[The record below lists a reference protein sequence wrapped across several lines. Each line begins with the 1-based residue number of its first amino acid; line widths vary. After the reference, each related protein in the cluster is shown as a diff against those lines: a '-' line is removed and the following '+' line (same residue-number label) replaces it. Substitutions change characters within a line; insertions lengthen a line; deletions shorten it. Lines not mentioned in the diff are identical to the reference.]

1 MIDSATGSANV
12 PEGHPGKQSTV
23 ATLIPTRNSCLPR
36 MTGGEKRVS
45 ERLEQ
50 KLEDDYLLWYD
61 VPIGLKQRRPD
72 FVVFHPRR
80 GLLVLEVK
88 DWKAETIQQADRT
101 QFTLVTDRGLAKET
115 SPLLQARAYALEIG
129 VVLERDPAL
138 RHPEGHRHA
147 GKLIMPWAYGV
158 ILANI
163 TRKQFIDGGLAAVI
177 PDHLAICRD
186 ELYETAD
193 AEVFQE
199 QLWAMFPQV
208 FPVALTLPQIDRVR
222 WHLFPELRV
231 EPGSGQF
238 GLFASSGES
247 ASRTLAIPDLVKVM
261 DAQQEQLARSLG
273 DEHRIIHGVAGSG
286 KTMILGF
293 RAMQLARALHKPIL
307 VLCYNK
313 TLAARLEQLIGERG
327 LSERV
332 QVYNFHK
339 WCRKMLV
346 AYHEPLPPGHGKAF
360 TDALPPAVIAGV
372 DKGQIPRFQY
382 GAVLIDEGHDFEP
395 DWYKLIV
402 QMIDPSTNSLLVL
415 YDDAQNIYGQASRK
429 KISWKSMGV
438 QAQGRTT
445 ILKLNYRNTLEIL
458 AVARGFASELLAER
472 PDEDD
477 GIPLIAPESA
487 GRRGPLPELI
497 RTDTAAAQLDALI
510 AQLRD
515 EHAHG
520 RPYSDMA
527 VIFRNQ
533 WEGEK
538 LQEALRREDIPSRLA
553 EGNGK
558 SSLFVVGDSV
568 KLVTMHSS
576 KGLEFPFV
584 IIPGLGSLP
593 KPGQGEADE
602 ARLLYVA
609 MTRATERLVLIHHD
623 DSVFSK
629 RIRDSINEVQAQLA
643 PPG

>member
-1 MIDSATGSANV
+1 
-12 PEGHPGKQSTV
+12 
-23 ATLIPTRNSCLPR
+23 

-61 VPIGLKQRRPD
+61 VPVGLKQRHPD

-88 DWKAETIQQADRT
+88 DWKADTIRHADST
-101 QFTLVTDRGLAKET
+101 QFTLVTDRGLVKENN
-115 SPLLQARAYALEIG
+115 PLLQARAYALEIG

-138 RHPEGHRHA
+138 RHPKGSRHA
-147 GKLIMPWAYGV
+147 GKLIMPWAWGV
-158 ILANI
+158 VLANI
-163 TRKQFIDGGLAAVI
+163 TRKQFDEGALGEVL
-177 PDHLAICRD
+177 PEHLVICRD
-186 ELYETAD
+186 ELYETVD
-193 AEVFQE
+193 AEAFQE

-208 FPVALTLPQIDRVR
+208 FPVTLTLPQIDRVR

-238 GLFASSGES
+238 GLFGPTAAAVRPLE
-247 ASRTLAIPDLVKVM
+247 IPDLVKVM
-261 DAQQEQLARSLG
+261 DSQQEQLARSLG
-273 DEHRIIHGVAGSG
+273 NEHRIIHGVAGSG

-293 RAMQLARALHKPIL
+293 RAMQLARELGKPIL

-327 LSERV
+327 LSEKV

-346 AYHEPLPPGHGKAF
+346 AYHVPLPSGKDKAF
-360 TDALPPAVIAGV
+360 FEALPPAVIAGV
-372 DKGQIPRFQY
+372 DSGQIPRFQY

-415 YDDAQNIYGQASRK
+415 YDDAQNIYGQADRR
-429 KISWKSMGV
+429 KISWKSLGV

-458 AVARGFASELLAER
+458 SVARGFAHELLESR
-472 PDEDD
+472 GDDDD
-477 GIPLIAPESA
+477 GVPLIAPQSA
-487 GRRGPLPELI
+487 GRRGALPELV
-497 RTDTAAAQLDALI
+497 RTDTAGAQLDLLI
-510 AQLRD
+510 ARLRD

-527 VIFRNQ
+527 VLFRNQ

-538 LQEALRREDIPSRLA
+538 LHEALQRIGIPSRLA
-553 EGNGK
+553 DNTGK
-558 SSLFVVGDSV
+558 HTLFVVEDSV

-593 KPGQGEADE
+593 KPGQSEADE

-609 MTRATERLVLIHHD
+609 MTRATEHLLLIHHD
-623 DSVFSK
+623 DSIFSK
-629 RIRDSINEVQAQLA
+629 RIRDSINEVQGQLEGRA
-643 PPG
+643 

>member
-1 MIDSATGSANV
+1 
-12 PEGHPGKQSTV
+12 
-23 ATLIPTRNSCLPR
+23 

-61 VPIGLKQRRPD
+61 VPVGLKQRHPD

-88 DWKAETIQQADRT
+88 DRKADTIRHADST
-101 QFTLVTDRGLAKET
+101 QFTLVTERGLVKENN
-115 SPLLQARAYALEIG
+115 PLLQARAYALEIG

-138 RHPEGHRHA
+138 RHPQGSRHA
-147 GKLIMPWAYGV
+147 GKLIMPWGWGV
-158 ILANI
+158 VLANI
-163 TRKQFIDGGLAAVI
+163 TRKQFDEGGLGEVL
-177 PDHLAICRD
+177 PEHLVICRD
-186 ELYETAD
+186 ELYETVD
-193 AEVFQE
+193 AEAFQQ

-208 FPVALTLPQIDRVR
+208 YPVALTLPQIDRVR

-231 EPGSGQF
+231 EAGSGQF
-238 GLFASSGES
+238 GLFGPTDAAVRPLE
-247 ASRTLAIPDLVKVM
+247 IPDLVKVM
-261 DAQQEQLARSLG
+261 DAQQEQLARSIG
-273 DEHRIIHGVAGSG
+273 GEHRIIHGVAGSG

-293 RAMQLARALHKPIL
+293 RAMQLAREMSKPIL

-327 LSERV
+327 LGEKV

-346 AYHEPLPPGHGKAF
+346 AYNEPLPPGSGKAF
-360 TDALPPAVIAGV
+360 VEALPPAVISGV
-372 DKGQIPRFQY
+372 DRGQIPRAQY
-382 GAVLIDEGHDFEP
+382 GAVLVDEGHDFEP

-402 QMIDPSTNSLLVL
+402 QMIDPATNSLLVL
-415 YDDAQNIYGQASRK
+415 YDDAQNIYGHADRR
-429 KISWKSMGV
+429 KISWKSLGV

-458 AVARGFASELLAER
+458 SVARAFAQDLLASR
-472 PDEDD
+472 SDDDD
-477 GIPLIAPESA
+477 GVPLIAPESA
-487 GRRGPLPELI
+487 GRRGAVPELV
-497 RTDTAAAQLDALI
+497 RTETARAQMDVLI
-510 AQLRD
+510 ARLRD

-527 VIFRNQ
+527 VIYRNQ
-533 WEGEK
+533 WEGER
-538 LQEALRREDIPSRLA
+538 LHEALRQLGIPSRLA
-553 EGNGK
+553 DNAGK
-558 SSLFVVGDSV
+558 QALFVVEDSV

-584 IIPGLGSLP
+584 IIPGIGGLP
-593 KPGQGEADE
+593 KEGQAEADE

-609 MTRATERLVLIHHD
+609 MTRATEHLLLIHHD

-629 RIRDSINEVQAQLA
+629 RIRDSINEVQGQLKDT
-643 PPG
+643 P

>member
-1 MIDSATGSANV
+1 M
-12 PEGHPGKQSTV
+12 

-61 VPIGLKQRRPD
+61 VPVGVKQRHPD

-88 DWKAETIQQADRT
+88 DWKADTIRHADST
-101 QFTLVTDRGLAKET
+101 QFTLVTERGLVKENN
-115 SPLLQARAYALEIG
+115 PLLQARAYALEIG

-138 RHPEGHRHA
+138 RHPEGSRYA
-147 GKLIMPWAYGV
+147 GKLIMPWGWGV
-158 ILANI
+158 VLANI
-163 TRKQFIDGGLAAVI
+163 TRKQFDEGGLGEVL
-177 PDHLAICRD
+177 PEHLVICRD
-186 ELYETAD
+186 ELYETVD
-193 AEVFQE
+193 AEAFQ
-199 QLWAMFPQV
+199 QRLWAMFPQV
-208 FPVALTLPQIDRVR
+208 YPVALTLPQIDRVR

-231 EPGSGQF
+231 EAGSGQF
-238 GLFASSGES
+238 GLFGPTDAAVRPLE
-247 ASRTLAIPDLVKVM
+247 IPDLVKVM
-261 DAQQEQLARSLG
+261 DSQQEQLARSIG
-273 DEHRIIHGVAGSG
+273 GEHRIIHGVAGSG

-293 RAMQLARALHKPIL
+293 RAMQLARGMDKPIL

-327 LSERV
+327 LGEKV

-346 AYHEPLPPGHGKAF
+346 AYHEPLPPGSGKAF
-360 TDALPPAVIAGV
+360 VDALPPAVIAGV
-372 DKGQIPRFQY
+372 DRGQIPRAQY
-382 GAVLIDEGHDFEP
+382 GAVLVDEGHDFEP

-402 QMIDPSTNSLLVL
+402 QMLDPATNSLLVL
-415 YDDAQNIYGQASRK
+415 YDDAQNIYGNPNRRR
-429 KISWKSMGV
+429 ISWKSLGV

-458 AVARGFASELLAER
+458 SVARAFAQDLLASR
-472 PDEDD
+472 LDEAD
-477 GIPLIAPESA
+477 GDGVPLIAPESA
-487 GRRGPLPELI
+487 GRRGAVPELV
-497 RTDTAAAQLDALI
+497 RTDTARAQMDVLI
-510 AQLRD
+510 ARLRD

-520 RPYSDMA
+520 RPYSEMA
-527 VIFRNQ
+527 VIYRNQ

-538 LQEALRREDIPSRLA
+538 LHEVLRELGIPSRLA
-553 EGNGK
+553 DNAGK
-558 SSLFVVGDSV
+558 QTLFVVEDSV

-584 IIPGLGSLP
+584 IIPGIGGLP
-593 KPGQGEADE
+593 KEGQGENDE

-609 MTRATERLVLIHHD
+609 MTRATDHLLLIHHL
-623 DSVFSK
+623 DSVFSR
-629 RIRDSINEVQAQLA
+629 RIRDSINEVQGQLERQA
-643 PPG
+643 

>member
-1 MIDSATGSANV
+1 
-12 PEGHPGKQSTV
+12 
-23 ATLIPTRNSCLPR
+23 

-61 VPIGLKQRRPD
+61 VPVGLKQRHPD

-88 DWKAETIQQADRT
+88 DWKADTIRHADST
-101 QFTLVTDRGLAKET
+101 QFTLVTDRGLVKENN
-115 SPLLQARAYALEIG
+115 PLLQARAYALEIG

-138 RHPEGHRHA
+138 RHPQGTRYA
-147 GKLIMPWAYGV
+147 GKLIMPWAWGV
-158 ILANI
+158 VLANI
-163 TRKQFIDGGLAAVI
+163 TRRQFDEGALGEVL
-177 PDHLAICRD
+177 PEHLVICRD
-186 ELYETAD
+186 ELYETVD
-193 AEVFQE
+193 AEAFQE
-199 QLWAMFPQV
+199 RLWAMFPQV
-208 FPVALTLPQIDRVR
+208 FPVTLTLPQIDRVR

-238 GLFASSGES
+238 GLFGPTAAAVRPLE
-247 ASRTLAIPDLVKVM
+247 IPDLVKVM
-261 DAQQEQLARSLG
+261 DSQQEQLARSLG

-293 RAMQLARALHKPIL
+293 RAMQLARELGKPIL

-327 LSERV
+327 LSEKV

-346 AYHEPLPPGHGKAF
+346 AYHVPLPSGKDKAF
-360 TDALPPAVIAGV
+360 FEALPPAVIAGV
-372 DKGQIPRFQY
+372 DSGQIPRFQY

-402 QMIDPSTNSLLVL
+402 QMIDPATNSLLVL
-415 YDDAQNIYGQASRK
+415 YDDAQNIYGQADRR
-429 KISWKSMGV
+429 KISWKSLGV

-458 AVARGFASELLAER
+458 SVARGFAQELLESR
-472 PDEDD
+472 GDDDD
-477 GIPLIAPESA
+477 GVPLIAPQSA
-487 GRRGPLPELI
+487 GRRGALPELV
-497 RTDTAAAQLDALI
+497 RTETASAQLDLLI
-510 AQLRD
+510 ARLRD
-515 EHAHG
+515 EYAHG

-527 VIFRNQ
+527 VLFRNQ

-538 LQEALRREDIPSRLA
+538 LHEALQRIGIPSRLA
-553 EGNGK
+553 DNTGK
-558 SSLFVVGDSV
+558 HALFVVEDSV

-593 KPGQGEADE
+593 KPGQSEADE

-609 MTRATERLVLIHHD
+609 MTRATEHLLLIHHD

-629 RIRDSINEVQAQLA
+629 RIRDSINEVQEQLE
-643 PPG
+643 GRT

>member
-1 MIDSATGSANV
+1 M
-12 PEGHPGKQSTV
+12 

-61 VPIGLKQRRPD
+61 VPVGLKQRHPD

-88 DWKAETIQQADRT
+88 DWKADTIRHADST
-101 QFTLVTDRGLAKET
+101 QFTLVTDRGLVKEAN
-115 SPLLQARAYALEIG
+115 PLLQARAYALEIG

-138 RHPEGHRHA
+138 RHPEGSRYA
-147 GKLIMPWAYGV
+147 GKLIMPWGWGV
-158 ILANI
+158 VLANI
-163 TRKQFIDGGLAAVI
+163 TRKQFDEGGLGEVL
-177 PDHLAICRD
+177 PEHLVICRD
-186 ELYETAD
+186 ELYETVD
-193 AEVFQE
+193 AEAFQ
-199 QLWAMFPQV
+199 QRLWAMFPQV
-208 FPVALTLPQIDRVR
+208 YPVALTLPQIDRVR

-231 EPGSGQF
+231 EAGSGQF
-238 GLFASSGES
+238 GLFGPTDA
-247 ASRTLAIPDLVKVM
+247 AVRPLQIPDLIKVM
-261 DAQQEQLARSLG
+261 DAQQEQLARSIG
-273 DEHRIIHGVAGSG
+273 GEHRIIHGVAGSG

-293 RAMQLARALHKPIL
+293 RAMQLAREMSKPIL

-327 LSERV
+327 LGEKV

-346 AYHEPLPPGHGKAF
+346 AYHEPLPSGSGKAF
-360 TDALPPAVIAGV
+360 VEALPPAVIAGV
-372 DKGQIPRFQY
+372 DRGRIPRAQY
-382 GAVLIDEGHDFEP
+382 GAVLVDEGHDFEP

-402 QMIDPSTNSLLVL
+402 QMIDPATNSLLVL
-415 YDDAQNIYGQASRK
+415 YDDAQNIYGNPNRR
-429 KISWKSMGV
+429 KISWKSLGV

-458 AVARGFASELLAER
+458 SVARAFAQDLLASR
-472 PDEDD
+472 LDEAD
-477 GIPLIAPESA
+477 GDGVPLVAPESA
-487 GRRGPLPELI
+487 GRRGAVPELV
-497 RTDTAAAQLDALI
+497 RTDTARAQMDVLI
-510 AQLRD
+510 ARLRD

-527 VIFRNQ
+527 VIYRNQ
-533 WEGEK
+533 WEGDK
-538 LQEALRREDIPSRLA
+538 LHEVLRELDIPSRLA
-553 EGNGK
+553 DNAGK
-558 SSLFVVGDSV
+558 QSLFAAEDSV

-584 IIPGLGSLP
+584 IIPGIGGLP
-593 KPGQGEADE
+593 KEGHSEAEE

-609 MTRATERLVLIHHD
+609 MTRATEHLLLIHHL
-623 DSVFSK
+623 DSVFSR
-629 RIRDSINEVQAQLA
+629 RIRDSINEVQGQLERQA
-643 PPG
+643 

>member
-1 MIDSATGSANV
+1 MAS
-12 PEGHPGKQSTV
+12 
-23 ATLIPTRNSCLPR
+23 LIPTRNSCLPR
-36 MTGGEKRVS
+36 MTAGEKRLS

-61 VPIGLKQRRPD
+61 VPVGLKQRRPD

-88 DWKAETIQQADRT
+88 DWKAETLRHADST
-101 QFTLVTDRGLAKET
+101 QFTLVTERGLVKENH
-115 SPLLQARAYALEIG
+115 PLLQARAYALEIG

-138 RHPEGHRHA
+138 RFPAGHRHA
-147 GKLIMPWAYGV
+147 GKIIMPWAWGV
-158 ILANI
+158 VLSNI
-163 TRKQFIDGGLAAVI
+163 SRKQFEEGGLDAVI
-177 PDHLAICRD
+177 PPHLAICRD
-186 ELYETAD
+186 EFYESVE
-193 AEVFQE
+193 AEDFQE
-199 QLWAMFPQV
+199 RLWAMFPQV

-238 GLFASSGES
+238 GLFGPTDAAVRPLE
-247 ASRTLAIPDLVKVM
+247 IPELVKVM

-273 DEHRIIHGVAGSG
+273 NEHRIIHGVAGSG

-293 RAMQLARALHKPIL
+293 RAMQLARTMERPIL

-313 TLAARLEQLIGERG
+313 TLAARLEQLVGERG
-327 LSERV
+327 LAEKV

-339 WCRKMLV
+339 WCHKMLT
-346 AYHEPLPPGHGKAF
+346 AYHVELPPKGADSF
-360 TDALPPAVIAGV
+360 FEQMVERVIDGV
-372 DKGQIPRFQY
+372 DCGRIPRFQY
-382 GAVLIDEGHDFEP
+382 GAVLVDEGHDFEP

-402 QMIDPSTNSLLVL
+402 QMIDPATNSLLVL
-415 YDDAQNIYGQASRK
+415 YDDAQNIYGQADRRK
-429 KISWKSMGV
+429 VSWKSLGV

-458 AVARGFASELLAER
+458 AVARGFAHELLAAR
-472 PDEDD
+472 ADDDD
-477 GIPLIAPESA
+477 GVPLIAPESA
-487 GRRGPLPELI
+487 GRRGAVPELI
-497 RTDTAAAQLDALI
+497 RVETAPAQLTVLI

-520 RPYSDMA
+520 RPWSDMA

-538 LQEALRREDIPSRLA
+538 LHEALEREGIPSRLA
-553 EGNGK
+553 EGRGK
-558 SSLFVVGDSV
+558 GALFAVGDTV

-593 KPGQGEADE
+593 KEGKDEAEE

-629 RIRDSINEVQAQLA
+629 RIRDSINQVQGQLVA
-643 PPG
+643 LPA

>member
-1 MIDSATGSANV
+1 
-12 PEGHPGKQSTV
+12 
-23 ATLIPTRNSCLPR
+23 

-61 VPIGLKQRRPD
+61 VPVGLKQRHPD

-88 DWKAETIQQADRT
+88 DWKADTIRHADST
-101 QFTLVTDRGLAKET
+101 QFTLVTERGLVKEAN
-115 SPLLQARAYALEIG
+115 PLLQARAYALEIG

-138 RHPEGHRHA
+138 RHPEGSRHA
-147 GKLIMPWAYGV
+147 GKLIMPWGWGV
-158 ILANI
+158 VLANI
-163 TRKQFIDGGLAAVI
+163 TRRQFDEGGLGEVL
-177 PDHLAICRD
+177 PEHLVICRD
-186 ELYETAD
+186 ELYETVE
-193 AEVFQE
+193 AEAFQE
-199 QLWAMFPQV
+199 RLWAMFPQV
-208 FPVALTLPQIDRVR
+208 YPVALTLPQIDRVR

-231 EPGSGQF
+231 EAGSGQF
-238 GLFASSGES
+238 GLFGPTDAAVRPLE
-247 ASRTLAIPDLVKVM
+247 IPDLVKVM
-261 DAQQEQLARSLG
+261 DAQQEQLARSIG
-273 DEHRIIHGVAGSG
+273 SEHRIIHGVAGSG

-293 RAMQLARALHKPIL
+293 RAMQLAREMSKPVL

-327 LSERV
+327 LGEKV

-346 AYHEPLPPGHGKAF
+346 AYHEPLPPGSGKAF
-360 TDALPPAVIAGV
+360 IEALPPAVIAGV
-372 DKGQIPRFQY
+372 DGGRIPRAQY
-382 GAVLIDEGHDFEP
+382 GAVLVDEGHDFEP

-402 QMIDPSTNSLLVL
+402 QMIDPDTNSLLVL
-415 YDDAQNIYGQASRK
+415 YDDAQNIYGHADRR
-429 KISWKSMGV
+429 KISWKSLGV

-458 AVARGFASELLAER
+458 SVARAFAQDLLASR
-472 PDEDD
+472 SDD
-477 GIPLIAPESA
+477 ADGDGVPLVAPESA
-487 GRRGPLPELI
+487 GRRGAVPELV
-497 RTDTAAAQLDALI
+497 RTETARAQMDVLI
-510 AQLRD
+510 ARLRD

-527 VIFRNQ
+527 VIYRNQ

-538 LQEALRREDIPSRLA
+538 LHETLRQLGIPSRLA
-553 EGNGK
+553 DNAGK
-558 SSLFVVGDSV
+558 QTLFVVEDSV

-584 IIPGLGSLP
+584 IIPGIGGLP
-593 KPGQGEADE
+593 KEGQSEADE

-609 MTRATERLVLIHHD
+609 MTRATEHLLLIHHD

-629 RIRDSINEVQAQLA
+629 RIRDSINEVQGQLKNA
-643 PPG
+643 P

>member
-1 MIDSATGSANV
+1 M
-12 PEGHPGKQSTV
+12 

-61 VPIGLKQRRPD
+61 VPVGLKQRHPD

-88 DWKAETIQQADRT
+88 DWKADTIRHADLT
-101 QFTLVTDRGLAKET
+101 QFTLVTDRGLVKENN
-115 SPLLQARAYALEIG
+115 PLLQARAYALEIG

-138 RHPEGHRHA
+138 RHPQGLRHA
-147 GKLIMPWAYGV
+147 GKLIMPWAWGV
-158 ILANI
+158 VLANI
-163 TRKQFIDGGLAAVI
+163 TRKQFDDGGLAEI
-177 PDHLAICRD
+177 LPGHLLICRD
-186 ELYETAD
+186 ELYETVD
-193 AEVFQE
+193 SEIFQE
-199 QLWAMFPQV
+199 RLWAMFPQV
-208 FPVALTLPQIDRVR
+208 FPVTLTLPQIDRVR

-231 EPGSGQF
+231 DAGSGQF
-238 GLFASSGES
+238 GLFGATDAAVRPLE
-247 ASRTLAIPDLVKVM
+247 IPDLIKVM
-261 DAQQEQLARSLG
+261 DAQQEQLARSIG
-273 DEHRIIHGVAGSG
+273 SEHRVIHGVAGSG

-293 RAMQLARALHKPIL
+293 RAMQLARELTKPIL

-339 WCRKMLV
+339 WCRTMLV
-346 AYHEPLPPGHGKAF
+346 AYHAPLPCGSGKAF
-360 TDALPPAVIAGV
+360 INALPPAVIAGV
-372 DKGQIPRFQY
+372 DGGQIPRAQY

-402 QMIDPSTNSLLVL
+402 QMIDPATNSLLVL
-415 YDDAQNIYGQASRK
+415 YDDAQNIYGSTNRR
-429 KISWKSMGV
+429 KISWKSLGV

-458 AVARGFASELLAER
+458 SVARVFAQDLLLSR
-472 PDEDD
+472 SDEDD
-477 GIPLIAPESA
+477 GDGVPLIAPESA
-487 GRRGPLPELI
+487 GRRGAVPELV
-497 RTDTAAAQLDALI
+497 RADTARAQMDVLI
-510 AQLRD
+510 ARLRD
-515 EHAHG
+515 EHARG
-520 RPYSDMA
+520 RPYGDMA
-527 VIFRNQ
+527 VIYRNQ

-538 LQEALRREDIPSRLA
+538 LHEVLKSLEIPSRLA
-553 EGNGK
+553 DTAGK
-558 SSLFVVGDSV
+558 HTLFVVGDSI

-593 KPGQGEADE
+593 KEGQTEADE

-609 MTRATERLVLIHHD
+609 MTRATEHLLLIHHD

-629 RIRDSINEVQAQLA
+629 RIRDSINEVQGQLNEE
-643 PPG
+643 P

>member
-1 MIDSATGSANV
+1 
-12 PEGHPGKQSTV
+12 
-23 ATLIPTRNSCLPR
+23 

-61 VPIGLKQRRPD
+61 VPVGLKQRHPD
-72 FVVFHPRR
+72 FVIFHPRR

-88 DWKAETIQQADRT
+88 DWKADTIRHADST
-101 QFTLVTDRGLAKET
+101 QFTLVTDRGLAKES

-138 RHPEGHRHA
+138 RHPEGSRYA
-147 GKLIMPWAYGV
+147 GKLIMPWAWGV
-158 ILANI
+158 VLANI
-163 TRKQFIDGGLAAVI
+163 TRKQFDEGSLGEVL
-177 PDHLAICRD
+177 PDHLVICRD
-186 ELYETAD
+186 ELYETVE
-193 AEVFQE
+193 AEAFQE
-199 QLWAMFPQV
+199 RLWAMFPQV
-208 FPVALTLPQIDRVR
+208 YPVALTLPQIDRVR

-231 EPGSGQF
+231 EAGSGQF
-238 GLFASSGES
+238 GLFGPTDAAVRPLE
-247 ASRTLAIPDLVKVM
+247 IPDLIKVM

-273 DEHRIIHGVAGSG
+273 GEHRIIHGVAGSG

-293 RAMQLARALHKPIL
+293 RAMQLARELAKPIL

-313 TLAARLEQLIGERG
+313 VLAARLEQLIGERG
-327 LSERV
+327 LSEKV

-346 AYHEPLPPGHGKAF
+346 AYNEPLPTGSGKAF
-360 TDALPPAVIAGV
+360 VEALPPAVIAGV
-372 DKGQIPRFQY
+372 DRGQIPRAQY

-402 QMIDPSTNSLLVL
+402 QMIDPETNSLLVL
-415 YDDAQNIYGQASRK
+415 YDDAQNIYGNPNRR
-429 KISWKSMGV
+429 KISWKSLGV

-458 AVARGFASELLAER
+458 SVARIFAQDLLASR
-472 PDEDD
+472 SDEAD
-477 GIPLIAPESA
+477 GDGVPLIAPESA
-487 GRRGPLPELI
+487 GRRGAVPELV
-497 RTDTAAAQLDALI
+497 RTDTARGQMDVLI
-510 AQLRD
+510 ARLRD

-527 VIFRNQ
+527 VIYRNQ
-533 WEGEK
+533 WEGDK
-538 LQEALRREDIPSRLA
+538 LHEVLKRLDIPSRLA
-553 EGNGK
+553 DNAGK
-558 SSLFVVGDSV
+558 QTLFVVEDSI

-584 IIPGLGSLP
+584 IIPGIGGLP
-593 KPGQGEADE
+593 KEGQTEADE

-609 MTRATERLVLIHHD
+609 MTRATEHLLLIHHD

-629 RIRDSINEVQAQLA
+629 RIRDSINDVTAQLA
-643 PPG
+643 GS

>member
-1 MIDSATGSANV
+1 M
-12 PEGHPGKQSTV
+12 

-61 VPIGLKQRRPD
+61 VPVGLRQRHPD

-88 DWKAETIQQADRT
+88 DWKADTIQHADST
-101 QFTLVTDRGLAKET
+101 QFTLVTERGLVKEN

-138 RHPEGHRHA
+138 RHAEGSRYA
-147 GKLIMPWAYGV
+147 GKLIMPWGWGV

-163 TRKQFIDGGLAAVI
+163 TRKQFDEGGLGEVL
-177 PDHLAICRD
+177 PEHLVICRD
-186 ELYETAD
+186 ELYETVE
-193 AEVFQE
+193 AEAFQE
-199 QLWAMFPQV
+199 RLWAMFPQV
-208 FPVALTLPQIDRVR
+208 YPVALTLPQIDRVR

-231 EPGSGQF
+231 EAGSGQF
-238 GLFASSGES
+238 GLFGPTDAAVRPLE
-247 ASRTLAIPDLVKVM
+247 IPDLVKVM
-261 DAQQEQLARSLG
+261 DAQQEQLARSIG
-273 DEHRIIHGVAGSG
+273 GEHRVIHGVAGSG

-293 RAMQLARALHKPIL
+293 RAMQLARELDKPIL

-313 TLAARLEQLIGERG
+313 TLAARLEQLVGERG
-327 LSERV
+327 LSEKV

-346 AYHEPLPPGHGKAF
+346 AYHVDLPVQGSKDFFGQMVQK
-360 TDALPPAVIAGV
+360 VIDGV

-382 GAVLIDEGHDFEP
+382 GAVLVDEGHDFEP

-402 QMIDPSTNSLLVL
+402 QMIDPVTNSLLVL
-415 YDDAQNIYGQASRK
+415 YDDAQNIYGNSERR
-429 KISWKSMGV
+429 KISWKSLGV

-458 AVARGFASELLAER
+458 SVARVFAQDLLQSR
-472 PDEDD
+472 SDDDD
-477 GIPLIAPESA
+477 GVPLIAPESA
-487 GRRGPLPELI
+487 GRRGAVPELV
-497 RTDTAAAQLDALI
+497 RTDSARAQLDVLI
-510 AQLRD
+510 ARLRD

-520 RPYSDMA
+520 RPYSDIA
-527 VIFRNQ
+527 VLYRNQ

-538 LQEALRREDIPSRLA
+538 LHEVLQGMDIPSRLA
-553 EGNGK
+553 DNAGK
-558 SSLFVVGDSV
+558 QTLFVVEDSV
-568 KLVTMHSS
+568 KLITMHSS
-576 KGLEFPFV
+576 KGLEFPLV
-584 IIPGLGSLP
+584 IIPGLGALP
-593 KPGQGEADE
+593 KEGQSEADE

-609 MTRATERLVLIHHD
+609 MTRATEHLLLIHHA

-629 RIRDSINEVQAQLA
+629 RIRDSINQVQVQLK
-643 PPG
+643 GDQ

>member
-1 MIDSATGSANV
+1 
-12 PEGHPGKQSTV
+12 V

-61 VPIGLKQRRPD
+61 VPVGLKQRHPD
-72 FVVFHPRR
+72 FVVLHPRR

-88 DWKAETIQQADRT
+88 DWKADTIRHADST
-101 QFTLVTDRGLAKET
+101 QFTLVTDRGLVRET

-138 RHPEGHRHA
+138 RHPEGSRHA
-147 GKLIMPWAYGV
+147 GKLIMPWGWGV
-158 ILANI
+158 VLANI
-163 TRKQFIDGGLAAVI
+163 TRKQFDEGSLGEVL
-177 PDHLAICRD
+177 PEHLVICRD
-186 ELYETAD
+186 ELYETVD
-193 AEVFQE
+193 AEAFQE
-199 QLWAMFPQV
+199 RLWAMFPQV
-208 FPVALTLPQIDRVR
+208 YPVALTLPQIDRVR

-231 EPGSGQF
+231 EAGSGQF
-238 GLFASSGES
+238 GLFGPTDAAIRPLE
-247 ASRTLAIPDLVKVM
+247 IPDLIKVM
-261 DAQQEQLARSLG
+261 DGQQEQLARSLG
-273 DEHRIIHGVAGSG
+273 GEHRIIHGVAGSG

-293 RAMQLARALHKPIL
+293 RAMQLAREMSKPIL

-327 LSERV
+327 LGNKV

-346 AYHEPLPPGHGKAF
+346 AYNEPLPTGTGKAF
-360 TDALPPAVIAGV
+360 VEALPPAVIAGV
-372 DKGQIPRFQY
+372 DRGQIPRAQY

-402 QMIDPSTNSLLVL
+402 QMIDPDTNSLLVL
-415 YDDAQNIYGQASRK
+415 YDDAQNIYGNPNRR
-429 KISWKSMGV
+429 KISWKSLGV

-458 AVARGFASELLAER
+458 SVARAFAQDLLASR
-472 PDEDD
+472 IDEDD
-477 GIPLIAPESA
+477 GDGVPLIAPESA
-487 GRRGPLPELI
+487 GRRGAVPELV
-497 RTDTAAAQLDALI
+497 RTDTARAQMDVLI
-510 AQLRD
+510 ARLRD

-527 VIFRNQ
+527 VIYRNQ
-533 WEGEK
+533 WEGDK
-538 LQEALRREDIPSRLA
+538 LHEVLKRLDIPSRLA
-553 EGNGK
+553 DNAGK
-558 SSLFVVGDSV
+558 QTLFVVEDSV

-584 IIPGLGSLP
+584 IIPGIGGLP
-593 KPGQGEADE
+593 KEGQSEADE

-609 MTRATERLVLIHHD
+609 MTRATEYLLLIHHD

-629 RIRDSINEVQAQLA
+629 RIRDSINEVQGQLSSA
-643 PPG
+643 

>member
-1 MIDSATGSANV
+1 
-12 PEGHPGKQSTV
+12 
-23 ATLIPTRNSCLPR
+23 

-61 VPIGLKQRRPD
+61 VPVGLKQRHPD

-88 DWKAETIQQADRT
+88 DWKADTIRHADST
-101 QFTLVTDRGLAKET
+101 QFTLVTERGLVKENN
-115 SPLLQARAYALEIG
+115 PLLQARAYALEIG

-138 RHPEGHRHA
+138 RHPQGSRHA
-147 GKLIMPWAYGV
+147 GKLIMPWGWGV
-158 ILANI
+158 VLANI
-163 TRKQFIDGGLAAVI
+163 TRKQFDEGGLGEVL
-177 PDHLAICRD
+177 PEHLVICRD
-186 ELYETAD
+186 ELYETVD
-193 AEVFQE
+193 AEAFQQ

-208 FPVALTLPQIDRVR
+208 YPVALTLPQIDRVR

-231 EPGSGQF
+231 EAGSGQF
-238 GLFASSGES
+238 GLFGPTDAAVRPLE
-247 ASRTLAIPDLVKVM
+247 IPDLVKVM
-261 DAQQEQLARSLG
+261 DAQQEQLARSIG
-273 DEHRIIHGVAGSG
+273 GEHRIIHGVAGSG

-293 RAMQLARALHKPIL
+293 RAMQLAREMSKPIL

-327 LSERV
+327 LGEKV

-346 AYHEPLPPGHGKAF
+346 AYHEPLPPGSGKAF
-360 TDALPPAVIAGV
+360 IEALPPAVGKAFIEALPPAVIAGV
-372 DKGQIPRFQY
+372 DRGRIPRAQY
-382 GAVLIDEGHDFEP
+382 GAVLVDEGHDFEP

-402 QMIDPSTNSLLVL
+402 QMIDPATNSLLVL
-415 YDDAQNIYGQASRK
+415 YDDAQNIYGHADRR
-429 KISWKSMGV
+429 KISWKSLGV

-458 AVARGFASELLAER
+458 SVARAFAQDLLASR
-472 PDEDD
+472 SDDDD
-477 GIPLIAPESA
+477 GVPLIAPESA
-487 GRRGPLPELI
+487 GRRGAVPELV
-497 RTDTAAAQLDALI
+497 RTETARAQMDVLI
-510 AQLRD
+510 ARLRD

-527 VIFRNQ
+527 VIYRNQ
-533 WEGEK
+533 WEGER
-538 LQEALRREDIPSRLA
+538 LHEALRQLGIPSRLA
-553 EGNGK
+553 DNAGK
-558 SSLFVVGDSV
+558 QALFVVEDSV

-584 IIPGLGSLP
+584 IIPGIGGLP
-593 KPGQGEADE
+593 KEGQAEADE

-609 MTRATERLVLIHHD
+609 MTRATEHLLLIHHD

-629 RIRDSINEVQAQLA
+629 RIRDSINEVQGQLKDT
-643 PPG
+643 P